1 MNKCLITKLS
11 GSCGNT
17 DLLRIGEMRVH
28 FAKSDSPTASTQGKT
43 FSFVKD
49 AELEII
55 GDAYFT
61 DKQLSA
67 NLGKKITISANNE
80 DGFFVSNADCDIAIL
95 DKYSLAK
102 LKSWAV
108 NQPSYSKNI
117 SFNIDNLKYSAALD
131 TINFSS
137 ASVMGDIFNLK
148 NLTSLIT
155 INLENTQVSGDISN
169 LKNLTSLTT
178 LLLNSTKVS
187 GDISNLKN
195 LTSLTILLLDNTQ
208 VSGDISN
215 LKNLTSLTTLKV
227 FNTQI
232 PITGNIGELSTLSK
246 CTYMSLK
253 YSKLTG
259 DLAALPS
266 ICAFVSFQNDKG
278 SVFTWGERPSSA
290 KIIAIEGNATVTN
303 IDKMLQNQAQCQIG
317 FSSTSSMANK
327 TIEVAGNRTSASDD
341 AVATLQ
347 SKGYTIRID
356 KA

>member
-1 MNKCLITKLS
+1 MTKCLITKLN
-11 GSCGNT
+11 GSVDNNE
-17 DLLRIGEMRVH
+17 LLRIGEMRVH
-28 FAKSDSPTASTQGKT
+28 FTKSDSPTASTQGKT

-80 DGFFVSNADCDIAIL
+80 AGFFISNADCDIAIL

-102 LKSWAV
+102 LQSWAV
-108 NQPSYSKNI
+108 NQLSYSKNI
-117 SFNIDNLKYSAALD
+117 SFNIDNLKYSTALNV
-131 TINFSS
+131 INFSS

-148 NLTSLIT
+148 NLTSLVT

-178 LLLNSTKVS
+178 LLLDNTQVN

-195 LTSLTILLLDNTQ
+195 LTSLTI
-208 VSGDISN
+208 
-215 LKNLTSLTTLKV
+215 LKV

-303 IDKMLQNQAQCQIG
+303 VDKMLQNQAQCQIG
-317 FSSTSSMANK
+317 FLPTSSIASK

-341 AVATLQ
+341 AVVALQ